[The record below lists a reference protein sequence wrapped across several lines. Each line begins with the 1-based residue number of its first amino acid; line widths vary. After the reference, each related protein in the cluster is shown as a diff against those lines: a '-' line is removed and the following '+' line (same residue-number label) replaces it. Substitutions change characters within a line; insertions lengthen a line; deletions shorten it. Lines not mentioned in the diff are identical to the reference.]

1 MEDERGIWN
10 FWKNYGIKWGTKIW
24 GFYKA
29 EFARP
34 SRSTWKIPRQHHST
48 ITNGIKAKRGGD
60 NAEGALNNGRQI
72 AKNADQEE
80 PNLHTTLTQSQ
91 QRNNG
96 DLFSDPDLH
105 TTLTQE
111 QQLNNGDQER
121 CSFLEPANRIME
133 TISTHPGDYSQRDI
147 DTRTK
152 ETPSTKDLEE
162 MNQAIKLLIE
172 RYEVTPTQNPFGFL
186 WLANCALYSV
196 VCAFLLMKGWKKQ
209 GPIKRDNPQDRKEK
223 LKRIYDQ
230 EAAKIRKQLSIARA
244 EIERLKENRI
254 AKDHEKRKEK

>member
-1 MEDERGIWN
+1 MRVNVVSFFLTLLKDSREFRGLVYLSLECSLRLCSHWSL
-10 FWKNYGIKWGTKIW
+10 KTSLPKEYLKMVYEQGL
-24 GFYKA
+24 
-29 EFARP
+29 E
-34 SRSTWKIPRQHHST
+34 
-48 ITNGIKAKRGGD
+48 
-60 NAEGALNNGRQI
+60 ALGKVI
-72 AKNADQEE
+72 IIIIIIIIIG
-80 PNLHTTLTQSQ
+80 Q

-162 MNQAIKLLIE
+162 INQAIKLLME

-230 EAAKIRKQLSIARA
+230 EVVKIRSNQKTTVNRKSGNRKV
-244 EIERLKENRI
+244 ERK
-254 AKDHEKRKEK
+254 